1 MKASS
6 SAGPERFVLA
16 LALLVPLVLGGLAL
30 AQLPGASLGSPTSLL
45 LGDGGP
51 NVVRQRPAPS
61 NATPPPTLVPPTPT
75 VRPAAAPVSTA
86 TAAPTVEPTP
96 EPTVAPK
103 QQSRTYVVQ
112 RGDELRN
119 IAAQY
124 QVNIWK
130 IINNND
136 IPNPDSLRVG
146 QVLTIPDD

>member
-6 SAGPERFVLA
+6 SAGPERFILA
-16 LALLVPLVLGGLAL
+16 LALLVPLILGGLAL

-61 NATPPPTLVPPTPT
+61 NAGPPPTLVPPTAT
-75 VRPAAAPVSTA
+75 VRPTATTGPTATVAPTA
-86 TAAPTVEPTP
+86 EPTIEPTAAPR
-96 EPTVAPK
+96 
-103 QQSRTYVVQ
+103 QSRTYVVH
-112 RGDELRN
+112 RGDQLKD